1 VHSQTCYTNPQC
13 ALPVKSD
20 SGVIRYRYFM
30 TLQLPCI
37 GIYSIKL
44 YLMCYDEHLRGN
56 DKQVKLLAYQCNKRC
71 IIGIIMQ
78 LLLHYNNNA
87 IIITLLL

>member
-1 VHSQTCYTNPQC
+1 
-13 ALPVKSD
+13 
-20 SGVIRYRYFM
+20 
-30 TLQLPCI
+30 
-37 GIYSIKL
+37 
-44 YLMCYDEHLRGN
+44 MCYDEHLRGN